1 MLWERKLGH
10 GSIMNSDE
18 ENKVHKKGGD
28 KRWMCTDD
36 YPNLQ
41 FPLTVSIPETSGLTF
56 YPCLG
61 TSWKQVETLK

>member
-28 KRWMCTDD
+28 KIWMCTDVN
-36 YPNLQ
+36 PNLE
-41 FPLTVSIPETSGLTF
+41 FPLTEYS
-56 YPCLG
+56 
-61 TSWKQVETLK
+61 